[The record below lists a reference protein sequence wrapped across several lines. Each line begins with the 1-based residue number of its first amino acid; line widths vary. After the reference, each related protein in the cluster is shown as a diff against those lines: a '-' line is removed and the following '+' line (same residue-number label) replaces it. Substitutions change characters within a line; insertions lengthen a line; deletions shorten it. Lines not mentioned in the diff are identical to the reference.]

1 MSAPPLGSAGLPAG
15 VPGSDAPRSDLP
27 MVAPSRADPLVQW
40 GSEGLGGPLGQR
52 AAFGSS
58 WWTPLRVLVVLA
70 VLAGG
75 LGLLAK
81 QSCRDNGWTTPHQ
94 FVHVCYSDIPALYS
108 ARGLDQGAVPY
119 LDDSAERVEYPVL
132 TGAVMWVSARLVDE
146 DADNRAL
153 RYFDVNALAL
163 AAAGVVVVGATALT
177 VRRRP
182 WDAALVALSPALVLA
197 MYINW
202 DLYAVALTS
211 LALLAWSRSRPGVAG
226 VLLGLAVSAKFYP
239 LLLLGPLT
247 LLCLRSGHLGELRR
261 TVGAAAA
268 AWLAVNLPVA
278 LADWDGWIRFY
289 VFSRER
295 EVGWSSPWLLFSLL
309 GGEVP
314 GPLNALAAGTFF
326 LCCVGIAA
334 LALGA
339 PRRPRLAQLC
349 FLVLAAFVCVNKV
362 YSPQFVVWV
371 IPLAALARPVW
382 RDHLVWITGEVIHFV
397 GVWLYFVGMSNP
409 DRGLSDTGYAWTI
422 GAHLAGTLWLVAMVV
437 RDVLDPAHDPVRADG
452 ADPGVDGVTDDP
464 GGGPLDGAPDVSPSW
479 RVRNRGRRRDA
490 ASSSAPERPVPR
502 PEPAG

>member
-1 MSAPPLGSAGLPAG
+1 MSAPPLGAAGFAAGLPGA
-15 VPGSDAPRSDLP
+15 DRRR
-27 MVAPSRADPLVQW
+27 VAPSHADPLVRW
-40 GSEGLGGPLGQR
+40 GSEGLGGPLGR
-52 AAFGSS
+52 RVAFGSS

-108 ARGLDQGAVPY
+108 ARGLDVGAVPY

-132 TGAVMWVSARLVDE
+132 TGAAMWVSARLVND

-163 AAAGVVVVGATALT
+163 AAAGVVVVIATALT

-211 LALLAWSRSRPGVAG
+211 LSLLAWSRSRPAVAG

-239 LLLLGPLT
+239 LLLLGPLA
-247 LLCLRSGHLGELRR
+247 LLCLRSGHLRELRR

-268 AWLAVNLPVA
+268 AWFAVNLPVT

-295 EVGWSSPWLLFSLL
+295 GVGWSSPWLVFSLL
-309 GGEVP
+309 GGDVP

-362 YSPQFVVWV
+362 YSPQFVLWV

-382 RDHLVWITGEVIHFV
+382 RDHLVWALGEVIHFL

-409 DRGLSDTGYAWTI
+409 ERGLSDTGYAWTI
-422 GAHLAGTLWLVAMVV
+422 GAHLAGTLWLMAMVV
-437 RDVLDPAHDPVRADG
+437 RDVLNPARDPVRADG
-452 ADPGVDGVTDDP
+452 TDRGVEELADDP
-464 GGGPLDGAPDVSPSW
+464 GGGPFDGAPDVTTQISPSW
-479 RVRNRGRRRDA
+479 PLGSRRRRRDA
-490 ASSSAPERPVPR
+490 TSSSALGSPVPR
-502 PEPAG
+502 PGPAG